1 MRLLRVLEGIRCRH
15 MRGAHDGIEV
25 LDVAYDSR
33 RATPGCLFV
42 CIPGHAADG
51 HDFAADAVR
60 RGAVALVVTRE
71 LDLEV
76 PQVLVE
82 DARDALA
89 VASVALFG
97 DGSRRLDV
105 VGVTG
110 TAGKT
115 TVTHMVEHVV
125 RERGG
130 HAGVIGTVGYRY
142 GSHEMPPTFTT
153 PVSRELQELLGSMAD
168 DGCDVCALEV
178 SSHAIATARCAH
190 THFAATVF
198 TNLSREH
205 LELHG
210 TIEDYFQTKARFLLE
225 ADADA
230 RVVCAMDDGGRRLS
244 RLLRERGLPM
254 LEVSAERRADVRLV
268 RLEGIGLEG
277 SIVEAEVAGCPVSMR
292 LSVPGDFNARNALTV
307 LGVASALGWDVDAC
321 ARALEGFGGA
331 PGRMERI
338 AEADEWGVCV
348 LVDYAHT
355 PTELEQAIRAA
366 RAGTRGRLAVV
377 FGCGGERDPGNRPLM
392 GRAASAA
399 DLVVVTSD
407 NPLSEDPDMIARQT
421 LSGMEE
427 MSSLALVRLDRR
439 EAIREA
445 LLWAHPG
452 DTVLVAGKGHERTQT
467 VGTHT
472 FAFDDRAVCR
482 ELLQGLGA

>member
-1 MRLLRVLEGIRCRH
+1 

-153 PVSRELQELLGSMAD
+153 PVSRELQELLGSSA
-168 DGCDVCALEV
+168 VAVEV
-178 SSHAIATARCAH
+178 EEI
-190 THFAATVF
+190 
-198 TNLSREH
+198 
-205 LELHG
+205 
-210 TIEDYFQTKARFLLE
+210 LL
-225 ADADA
+225 DK
-230 RVVCAMDDGGRRLS
+230 VG
-244 RLLRERGLPM
+244 
-254 LEVSAERRADVRLV
+254 DVRIDVLLFFAV
-268 RLEGIGLEG
+268 Q
-277 SIVEAEVAGCPVSMR
+277 
-292 LSVPGDFNARNALTV
+292 FN
-307 LGVASALGWDVDAC
+307 
-321 ARALEGFGGA
+321 
-331 PGRMERI
+331 
-338 AEADEWGVCV
+338 
-348 LVDYAHT
+348 
-355 PTELEQAIRAA
+355 
-366 RAGTRGRLAVV
+366 V
-377 FGCGGERDPGNRPLM
+377 F
-392 GRAASAA
+392 
-399 DLVVVTSD
+399 
-407 NPLSEDPDMIARQT
+407 
-421 LSGMEE
+421 
-427 MSSLALVRLDRR
+427 RLDDKVIGR
-439 EAIREA
+439 I
-445 LLWAHPG
+445 
-452 DTVLVAGKGHERTQT
+452 
-467 VGTHT
+467 
-472 FAFDDRAVCR
+472 
-482 ELLQGLGA
+482 